1 MNLIK
6 FQLASPKDA
15 PAGVVWVNSDFVEY
29 IHPNSQAS
37 TGIRFSS
44 GKEITVLES
53 ITMTATMLV
62 GDNRFERI

>member
-15 PAGVVWVNSDFVEY
+15 PAGVVWVNPDFVEY

-44 GKEITVLES
+44 GKE
-53 ITMTATMLV
+53 
-62 GDNRFERI
+62 